1 MKYRKEI
8 KKPITPT
15 MAESQLKN
23 LAAMGEKRAVA
34 MIENT
39 ISKGWWGLRE
49 EPEQFNGHRQPKHAA
64 YNAETAT
71 LGLTAEQIGTF

>member
-39 ISKGWWGLRE
+39 IGKGWQGLRE
-49 EPEQFNGHRQPKHAA
+49 EPEQSFFGQPLPKKPK
-64 YNAETAT
+64 YTPC
-71 LGLTAEQIGTF
+71 L

>member
-49 EPEQFNGHRQPKHAA
+49 EPEQSFFGQPLPKKPK
-64 YNAETAT
+64 YTPCT
-71 LGLTAEQIGTF
+71 